1 MGSPFSM
8 GLNGLVLRN
17 ATAYVEKFRVRGE
30 WKDNDLQEY
39 SSVGRVTEGSMM
51 LNTMI
56 RVAVEKMPLLDSFRY
71 GRVTFNKGI
80 KSKGHIADL
89 LLAGSWIRRC
99 CLLCGEVSQI
109 SPP

>member
-8 GLNGLVLRN
+8 GLNGLILRN

-30 WKDNDLQEY
+30 WKDNELQEY

-51 LNTMI
+51 LNTMV

-71 GRVTFNKGI
+71 DGRVTFNKGKDLI
-80 KSKGHIADL
+80 KGHVADL
-89 LLAGSWIRRC
+89 LLAGS
-99 CLLCGEVSQI
+99 
-109 SPP
+109 